1 MKNDFGSSTT
11 NHMRIDR
18 TDCDENQ
25 QAMINIA
32 FTRAH
37 E

>member
-1 MKNDFGSSTT
+1 
-11 NHMRIDR
+11 MRIDR
-18 TDCDENQ
+18 TDCDESQ